1 MLHDDISIE
10 EHQKLLEK
18 LDRYKRINAMLAKQN
33 RQLEYQVRTAKRT
46 RKSNNE
52 LLGENERLR
61 ALLNHAIHELSVPKR
76 WQKKLSTAEWIEL
89 LKND

>member
-18 LDRYKRINAMLAKQN
+18 LDRYKRINTMLAKQN
-33 RQLEYQVRTAKRT
+33 RQLEYQVRTAKKT
-46 RKSNNE
+46 RRSNTE
-52 LLGENERLR
+52 LFEENKRLR
-61 ALLNHAIHELSVPKR
+61 TLLEHAIHELSVPKR
-76 WQKKLSTAEWIEL
+76 WGKKLSTAEWIEL